1 METNNFRCHNCKLCL
16 GTGCVD
22 ELPGMGGVKKNENF
36 ILNCRD
42 WDLLYSEE
50 KYKVPELSS
59 DEILSLLRY
68 APVTGAVE
76 NIGWKSEQD
85 FYYDFFV
92 ALNNAGVKISIGDG
106 YPDFKLLYGIDAIKT
121 LNQKVDTK
129 IQAAVFLKPYPDEN
143 LKNRIK
149 MSLPIASHIGIDI
162 DSYNI
167 VTMRNKVSLEKKSAS
182 QIKKIMKNLN
192 VPFVVKGVFTRKDI
206 EMVKEAKPDVIYISN
221 HGGRVETEKGST
233 AKLLKE
239 VGHSLKKYCSEIWV
253 DGGIRCKK
261 DIELASYYGA
271 TQVLVARPFIKSYCF
286 EKQIKVEDFF

>member
-271 TQVLVARPFIKSYCF
+271 TQVLVARPFIKNYCF

>member
-76 NIGWKSEQD
+76 NIGWNSEQD

-271 TQVLVARPFIKSYCF
+271 TQVLVARPFIKNYCF

>member
-76 NIGWKSEQD
+76 NIGWNSEQD